1 MIRPAAVSRVLLVL
15 AVAVAA
21 SAPSFA
27 GEVYGK
33 VTMKGAPVGASA
45 SVGAECGGKSNPA
58 RATHKSGA
66 NHLIVG
72 QSGKCALVITY
83 KGAVARLDMVSHEDA
98 VQYDVD
104 LDTKDGQ
111 LTARRR

>member
-1 MIRPAAVSRVLLVL
+1 MIRHSSVSRVL
-15 AVAVAA
+15 VALSVVVAA

-33 VTMKGAPVGASA
+33 VTMKGATVGAAA
-45 SVGAECGGKSNPA
+45 SVGAECGGKSYGA
-58 RATHKSGA
+58 RATDKTGA
-66 NHLIVG
+66 YHLIVG

-83 KGAVARLDMVSHEDA
+83 KGTVARLDMVSHEDA
-98 VQYDVD
+98 VQYDID